1 MCDYSLM
8 SVPNRLAKEGEELL
22 THRFTSGTIGLASY
36 ADLHPRAVPM
46 PPRRRTFWSSLK
58 EAFTPCEA
66 RSVPAVCIP
75 PGARLLLQDIPES
88 IQQEVGVG
96 AAERVVFTQI
106 TAAPHSYR
114 DSVRF
119 PNGREILL
127 QRLSEGQRVRVLTL
141 GSEDTAEAPEI
152 PAQMVYLRR

>member
-1 MCDYSLM
+1 
-8 SVPNRLAKEGEELL
+8 
-22 THRFTSGTIGLASY
+22 
-36 ADLHPRAVPM
+36 
-46 PPRRRTFWSSLK
+46 
-58 EAFTPCEA
+58 
-66 RSVPAVCIP
+66 
-75 PGARLLLQDIPES
+75 LQDIPES

-141 GSEDTAEAPEI
+141 GSEDTAQAPEI
-152 PAQMVYLRR
+152 PPQMVYLRR